1 MLSQPQYA
9 LGFYKPEGIVEL
21 TWLPG
26 TEQMDDEDF
35 KAALEVFAEAALQ
48 HRPPRLII
56 DMREFRG
63 RPSDKVLVFRDD
75 VTVPKYERAG
85 IKKLAWVWPGEDAGN
100 TGTGAAYDQRY
111 FASRDEAIAW
121 TQARA

>member
-1 MLSQPQYA
+1 MKSRAQYSVS
-9 LGFYKPEGIVEL
+9 FYKPEGIVEL

-26 TEQMDDEDF
+26 TEQMDDNDF

-48 HRPPRLII
+48 HRPPRLVI

-63 RPSDKVLVFRDD
+63 RPSDKVLAFRDE

-85 IKKLAWVWPGEDAGN
+85 IKRLAWVWPGVEAGDE
-100 TGTGAAYDQRY
+100 GTGAAYVQKY
-111 FASRDEAIAW
+111 FNTRDEALAW
-121 TQARA
+121 AQAPG